1 MINTNRSYLVE
12 EFITIEV
19 NLSPLKKFHRLP
31 VPIDLL
37 SNPAVLISVVRLF
50 PFKKFIGA
58 AANGLANLRWA
69 EIEALHCQ
77 PSINFDRSTKLD
89 LTTEPPLLGRCC

>member
-50 PFKKFIGA
+50 PFKKFIRA
-58 AANGLANLRWA
+58 VANGSTACRKR
-69 EIEALHCQ
+69 HFSQ
-77 PSINFDRSTKLD
+77 NFQTKQ
-89 LTTEPPLLGRCC
+89 